1 MRCPCLSDEHASD
14 CSHTLLP
21 LEMAIVSCEAYL
33 CMQQHHKPK
42 YSPQKEVTAKSD
54 LWRFLLPLLDINI
67 QV

>member
-1 MRCPCLSDEHASD
+1 
-14 CSHTLLP
+14 
-21 LEMAIVSCEAYL
+21 MAIVSCEAYL